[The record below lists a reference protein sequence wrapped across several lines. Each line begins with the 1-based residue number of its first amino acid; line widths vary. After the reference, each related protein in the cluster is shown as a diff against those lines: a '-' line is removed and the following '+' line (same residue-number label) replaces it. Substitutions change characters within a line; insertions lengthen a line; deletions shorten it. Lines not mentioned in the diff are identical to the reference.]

1 MKRRYEDYTR
11 RELIEEFIDIINAR
25 FKMNIWD
32 LSDGELEELG
42 EFLGYDVETKKH
54 GIYKV
59 ENLTKT
65 ED

>member
-1 MKRRYEDYTR
+1 MTNLDEYYTR
-11 RELIEEFIDIINAR
+11 RELIEEFIDII
-25 FKMNIWD
+25 KMNVWD

-42 EFLGYDVETKKH
+42 KFLGYDVRTKKH

>member
-1 MKRRYEDYTR
+1 
-11 RELIEEFIDIINAR
+11 
-25 FKMNIWD
+25 MNVWD

-42 EFLGYDVETKKH
+42 KFLGYDVRTKKH